1 MLVVGIGLTG
11 LGSIEHYLTLGLFI
25 RANQSTATAG
35 GYHLV
40 AIERKHTIFAKSS
53 ENLPVKLASK
63 AFGGILYERNII
75 FICHRHDLVYLV
87 GHPIQSH
94 RNNRFGLSA
103 GLVDTVPDSLLQK
116 NRIHVPC
123 ISLRIHEY
131 RSSTEVGHRMGRGT
145 KGKALYYHF
154 ITLTNSASKQGQV
167 YRCCTCT
174 QGHYLFILSH
184 EAFQILLEGI
194 HIRTERYYPVGIEG
208 FLYEAH
214 LLAAHVS
221 KAKIYSLIHKIIN
234 KFFSKK
240 YNEYYEDISLFT

>member
-11 LGSIEHYLTLGLFI
+11 LGSIEHYLTFGLFI

-53 ENLPVKLASK
+53 EDLPVKLASK
-63 AFGGILYERNII
+63 TFGGILYDRNII
-75 FICHRHDLVYLV
+75 FICHRHDLVYLI

-103 GLVDTVPDSLLQK
+103 GLVDTLPDSLLQK
-116 NRIHVPC
+116 NRVHIPC

-131 RSSTEVGHRMGRGT
+131 RSGTEVGHRMGRGT
-145 KGKALYYHF
+145 KSEALYYHF
-154 ITLTNSASKQGQV
+154 ITLTNSASKQGQM
-167 YRCCTCT
+167 YSRSART
-174 QGHYLFILSH
+174 QSHHLFILPY
-184 EAFQILLEGI
+184 EAFQILLKGI
-194 HIRTERYYPVGIEG
+194 HIRTERNHPVRIEG

-214 LLAAHVS
+214 LLAAHVGE
-221 KAKIYSLIHKIIN
+221 AKIYSLIHKI
-234 KFFSKK
+234 
-240 YNEYYEDISLFT
+240 T